1 MAHAS
6 RNPDGPSASPDTP
19 PPETEEK
26 PPDRDGVPPG
36 ETVEEKTRRDRNAGD
51 VADDLA
57 DFA

>member
-6 RNPDGPSASPDTP
+6 RTPAGPSDQADSTP
-19 PPETEEK
+19 PKPGADAPERQEA
-26 PPDRDGVPPG
+26 PPA

>member
-6 RNPDGPSASPDTP
+6 RIPDGPSAPPQTP
-19 PPETEEK
+19 PPKTEEK
-26 PPDRDGVPPG
+26 TPDRDGGPPA